1 MPVNTHLK
9 SECFL
14 ACISSNHEIAKKV
27 IRKTAIKYSPE
38 NAAIEISVF
47 QKNNSVEFTV
57 RDSGNGIDEKYL
69 PKIFDRYYKVPGT
82 HERSGTGLGLAI
94 SREFIESQH
103 GVIWAKSYYW
113 GRKYFWF
120 LFGCEIMM
128 MIYMQ

>member
-38 NAAIEISVF
+38 NAAIGISVF

-57 RDSGNGIDEKYL
+57 KDFGNGIDEKYL

-94 SREFIESQH
+94 SREFIEAQH
-103 GVIWAKSYYW
+103 GAIWAKSII
-113 GRKYFWF
+113 GEGSI
-120 LFGCEIMM
+120 FGFSLAAK
-128 MIYMQ
+128 